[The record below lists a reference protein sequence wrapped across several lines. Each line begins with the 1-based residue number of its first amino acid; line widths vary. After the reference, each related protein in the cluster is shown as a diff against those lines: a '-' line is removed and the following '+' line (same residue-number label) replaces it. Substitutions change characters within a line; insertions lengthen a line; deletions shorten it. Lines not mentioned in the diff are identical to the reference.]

1 MGVTFEDN
9 SENCKNAIKASALA
23 FLYEIG
29 GEIRSQTQRNSR
41 RKTGRTAGT
50 YEYMVDENE
59 LAVHIGSNDVNAI
72 YEEFGTGEHAI
83 NGGGRKGYWVY
94 VDNGGAPQAVKGG
107 KTYTKKEAKRV
118 VAIMRKKGLNAY
130 YTNGKTANRPLY
142 RAFTATEGK
151 IQSVAERCFSN
162 IGGGS
167 SSGGGKDWSLKN
179 YINDIKA
186 NTEKLETAMD
196 DPSSLA
202 PQPHMPSIPHAK
214 KPILPKA
221 KTPKILKNLK

>member
-1 MGVTFEDN
+1 
-9 SENCKNAIKASALA
+9 
-23 FLYEIG
+23 
-29 GEIRSQTQRNSR
+29 
-41 RKTGRTAGT
+41 
-50 YEYMVDENE
+50 MVDENE

-72 YEEFGTGEHAI
+72 WEEFGTGEHSI
-83 NGGGRKGYWVY
+83 KGGGRKGYWVF

-151 IQSVAERCFSN
+151 IQSVAEKSFSN
-162 IGGGS
+162 IGGGGS
-167 SSGGGKDWSLKN
+167 SSGGGSYSVKDF
-179 YINDIKA
+179 IKDVK
-186 NTEKLETAMD
+186 TKTDELETAMD

-214 KPILPKA
+214 APKLPKA